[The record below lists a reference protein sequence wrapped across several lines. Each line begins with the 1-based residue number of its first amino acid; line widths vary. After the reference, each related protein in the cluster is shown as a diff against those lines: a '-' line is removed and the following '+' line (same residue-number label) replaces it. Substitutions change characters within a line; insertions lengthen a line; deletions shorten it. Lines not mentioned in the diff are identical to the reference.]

1 MYIPMYISVC
11 TYMSYIISLPTV
23 YQLSIKYKLNY
34 KYDRKFITYEF
45 KTKLYMYV
53 NV

>member
-1 MYIPMYISVC
+1 MYIPMYISAC

-34 KYDRKFITYEF
+34 KYDRNLSLMNLKQNYIC
-45 KTKLYMYV
+45 M
-53 NV
+53 